1 MTSDHSMTDRIGYGR
16 LPAETFFDPDSGEAG
31 IPEVLLQR
39 VGPGSF
45 KMRSRI
51 GYRHPD
57 YQGTAFV
64 VPRADRQ
71 DTYRTDLASIPA
83 AFTWLIPVVG
93 THIPA
98 ALIHDG
104 LIASGESEHEGPEVS
119 REEADD
125 IFRDAMRLSGT
136 RRIRRW
142 LVWTGVSLGTMWE
155 HRRPRW
161 LWRSAMVAY
170 FLVLAAIGL
179 WTTVDVLDVSWS
191 WLPNLP
197 WLGERPWYVELVSGA
212 VMAVLI
218 PSVLSLFWGNRRT
231 VGRIAGIALAFLLH
245 PTIFIGAV
253 TVIYVVAE
261 KVASRSERYPSAG

>member
-1 MTSDHSMTDRIGYGR
+1 MTSEGPTTDRIGYGR
-16 LPAETFFDPDSGEAG
+16 LPAETFFDPDTHEVG
-31 IPEVLLQR
+31 IPQVRLER

-45 KMRSRI
+45 KMLSRI

-64 VPRADRQ
+64 VPRADTQ
-71 DTYRTDLASIPA
+71 ETYRTDLASIPA
-83 AFTWLIPVVG
+83 AFTWLVPIVG
-93 THIPA
+93 THMPA

-104 LIASGESEHEGPEVS
+104 LITSGDPEHEGPEVT
-119 REEADD
+119 RQEADD

-161 LWRSAMVAY
+161 LWRPVMVAY
-170 FLVLAAIGL
+170 FAILTILGL
-179 WTTVDVLDVSWS
+179 WTTADVLDVSWS
-191 WLPNLP
+191 WLPMLP
-197 WLGERPWYVELVSGA
+197 WLGDRPWYLELASGT
-212 VMAVLI
+212 VMAVLV

-245 PTIFIGAV
+245 PTIFIVAV
-253 TVIYVVAE
+253 TIIYVVAE
-261 KVASRSERYPSAG
+261 RFASKDETYPAA